1 MPFDWQIFLKILL
14 SILRIL
20 QTLPPEIDQREVV
33 GHLGDAIEA
42 NGIHPTGGT
51 PHA

>member
-20 QTLPPEIDQREVV
+20 QSLPPEIDQREVA

-42 NGIHPTGGT
+42 NGIHKPGGT
-51 PHA
+51 QNA